1 MAQSSSVTPK
11 WTCLTSQN
19 KALLYLQVLLGKHSG
34 QLINTSLVARSTEN
48 ILCRATIS
56 DFQTCISDFY
66 NWSGKLWVQGRSERE
81 EREDIHGE
89 SSICARGEVSLLT
102 PVWNRLPVAPVT
114 QTCSV
119 TPELDQ
125 ELSTNP
131 ELCRVSDY
139 SCTTGSPGLWQGSSW
154 EVQPAFPSARS
165 SALLARQKTPFF
177 QSSRSRE
184 SRIQLGSIHNIFEL
198 STNYQLTST
207 KIWRAS
213 AKFDWSQ
220 GQSCFIFWMD
230 CSHQSSPGWIASS
243 QAVLSPLELG
253 KHLYF
258 CINNNKGQN
267 W

>member
-1 MAQSSSVTPK
+1 M
-11 WTCLTSQN
+11 
-19 KALLYLQVLLGKHSG
+19 
-34 QLINTSLVARSTEN
+34 
-48 ILCRATIS
+48 
-56 DFQTCISDFY
+56 
-66 NWSGKLWVQGRSERE
+66 QGRSERE

-165 SALLARQKTPFF
+165 SALLARQKKPR
-177 QSSRSRE
+177 SSKAPDRE
-184 SRIQLGSIHNIFEL
+184 NREFNWAQFITSL
-198 STNYQLTST
+198 SSVQIIS
-207 KIWRAS
+207 
-213 AKFDWSQ
+213 
-220 GQSCFIFWMD
+220 
-230 CSHQSSPGWIASS
+230 SHQPRSGGHQQSLTDLRGRVALFSGWIVPTNPS
-243 QAVLSPLELG
+243 QAELPAA
-253 KHLYF
+253 KLYF
-258 CINNNKGQN
+258 PPLSWANICISV
-267 W
+267 